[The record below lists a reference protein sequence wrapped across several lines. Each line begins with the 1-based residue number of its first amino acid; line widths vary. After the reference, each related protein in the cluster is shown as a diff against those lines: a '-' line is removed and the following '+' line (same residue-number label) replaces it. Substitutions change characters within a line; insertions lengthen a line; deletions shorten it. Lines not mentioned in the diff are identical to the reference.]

1 MGDGAVAGTLGLDGR
16 VAIVTGAAR
25 GIGLAIA
32 ARLLEEGARVVL
44 ADRDTLEAQRQAL
57 THDATGERAVGLALD
72 VTDPASIHAAVE
84 ATRARFG
91 TLDILVNNAG
101 IAGRSLPLSELTDAD
116 WRSVLDV
123 DLSGVFYCC
132 RAVVPGML
140 ERGYGRIVNVAS
152 IAGKE
157 GNPNAIPYSAA
168 KAGVIGL
175 TKALAKEVATGGILV
190 NAVTPAVIETD
201 ILQQV
206 SAEHVRYMVS
216 RIPMGRTGQPAEVAA
231 LVAWLCSEQCSFS
244 TGAVFD
250 ISGGRATY

>member
-1 MGDGAVAGTLGLDGR
+1 MQDDRENIAGR

-25 GIGLAIA
+25 GIGLAVA
-32 ARLLEEGARVVL
+32 TRLLQDGARVVF
-44 ADRDTLEAQRQAL
+44 ADRDGAEAERQ
-57 THDATGERAVGLALD
+57 VGLLDEAGDRTMAIVMD
-72 VTDPASIHAAVE
+72 VTSPPSVQAAVS
-84 ATRARFG
+84 ATVDRWG
-91 TLDILVNNAG
+91 SIDMLVNNAG
-101 IAGRSLPLSELTDAD
+101 IAGRSRPLPDLTDDD
-116 WRSVLDV
+116 WRSVLDI

-132 RAVVPGML
+132 RAVVPHMQRQGW
-140 ERGYGRIVNVAS
+140 GRIVNIAS

-175 TKALAKEVATGGILV
+175 TKALAKELATQGILV

-201 ILQQV
+201 ILSQV
-206 SAEHVRYMVS
+206 TPEHVKYMVS
-216 RIPMGRTGQPAEVAA
+216 RIPMGRTGRPQEVAA
-231 LVAWLCSEQCSFS
+231 LVAWLCSDECSFS